1 MCQSIIDI
9 EDTPWSIN
17 EENRMLSQ
25 FFTPPII
32 KKICVNIVEPILT
45 QIGDDTETILNLAVG
60 IWKSKGENRQYCDYR
75 RNISNSVKKHVE
87 DILNRL

>member
-45 QIGDDTETILNLAVG
+45 QIGDDT
-60 IWKSKGENRQYCDYR
+60 
-75 RNISNSVKKHVE
+75 
-87 DILNRL
+87 